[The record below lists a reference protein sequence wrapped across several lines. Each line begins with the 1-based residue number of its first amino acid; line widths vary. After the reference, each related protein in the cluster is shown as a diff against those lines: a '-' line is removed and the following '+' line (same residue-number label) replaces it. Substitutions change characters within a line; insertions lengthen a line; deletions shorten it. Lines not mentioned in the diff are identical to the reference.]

1 MYNEQPKEMI
11 KKLLDVFEDHPELK
25 EMYAYKD
32 MMGIMVVKPYHQ
44 VN

>member
-32 MMGIMVVKPYHQ
+32 MMTIMIVKPYHQ